1 MNKAAGIAAVLVIG
15 LCVIGCGRFGGG
27 SATGDG
33 GNANANSNA
42 EPSRAKMAVDITPL
56 VGKSIDEIKK
66 VLGPPSGELAGRFR
80 WEFPQGD
87 LAAETN
93 YKDKTKN
100 KVDYLEFSA
109 KVIVVGGQ
117 AAQGYPDYERMG
129 DLIGLDMRGKTPTAT
144 AKGDTD
150 DTTFEKYQIG
160 STTVDRI
167 TFNKVSG
174 NYRSV
179 IVEPVRGR

>member
-1 MNKAAGIAAVLVIG
+1 MKLSAGIAAVLVIG

-27 SATGDG
+27 SATGN
-33 GNANANSNA
+33 NANANSNT
-42 EPSRAKMAVDITPL
+42 EPSKAKMAVDITPL

-66 VLGPPSGELAGRFR
+66 VLGPPSGELAGTFT

-87 LAAETN
+87 LNAVTD

-100 KVDYLEFSA
+100 KVDYFQFDA
-109 KVIVVGGQ
+109 KIFVVGDR
-117 AAQGYPDYERMG
+117 AVQGYQDYERIG

-144 AKGDTD
+144 AKDDTG

-160 STTVDRI
+160 STTVDKVI
-167 TFNKVSG
+167 FNKVSG
-174 NYRSV
+174 NYLSV
-179 IVEPVRGR
+179 IVQPVR